1 MSIKILSTIC
11 NIYIYIYIY
20 DKNNQVIENVENQE
34 NKNNE
39 VDT

>member
-11 NIYIYIYIY
+11 KIYIYIY